1 MKYTNKEIKKGINL
15 HTIENQKFKTNLIAI
30 FLTTPLSR
38 ENVTKNALIP
48 AILRR
53 GTSQMKTQEEIS
65 KALEEMY
72 GATFDCGIDKK
83 GDNQILKFYLESIND
98 EYLPNLKENILKQSI
113 NTIIEI
119 IFSPL
124 IEENHFKQEYIFQE
138 KQNLEQLING
148 KIDNKSRYAYE
159 RCIEE
164 MYKNQNYGL
173 YKYGYIEDL
182 NQIDET
188 NLYEYYKNLIKE
200 CKIDIFISGNIE
212 ESIENIIK
220 ENETIKKLEERTPKY
235 IKTSEKNK
243 NENKEIKKVEEKM
256 DVTQGKL
263 IIGLDLELEN
273 EKSKY
278 DSLIYNS
285 ILGGSANSKL
295 FQNVREK
302 NSLAYTASSS
312 LLKTKNNIF
321 INCGIEIQ
329 NYEKALEIIK
339 QQLEDL
345 KNGDFTDEEVENAKK
360 GIISAIKLI
369 DDEQDTEILYY
380 FGQEFTDKK
389 TSLEEYEEIIK
400 NVKKQDV
407 IDVANKVKINTI
419 YFLRN

>member
-30 FLTTPLSR
+30 FLSTPLNR

-53 GTSQMKTQEEIS
+53 GTSKMKTQEEIS

-98 EYLPNLKENILKQSI
+98 EYLPNQEENILKQSI

-119 IFSPL
+119 IFNPL
-124 IEENHFKQEYIFQE
+124 IEENHFKQEYILQE
-138 KQNLEQLING
+138 KQNLEQLIKG

-182 NQIDET
+182 NQINET

-243 NENKEIKKVEEKM
+243 NENKEINEVEEKM

-389 TSLEEYEEIIK
+389 TSLEEYENIIR

>member
-30 FLTTPLSR
+30 FLSTPLNR

-53 GTSQMKTQEEIS
+53 GTSKMKTQEEIS

-98 EYLPNLKENILKQSI
+98 EYLPNQEENILKQSI

-119 IFSPL
+119 IFNPL
-124 IEENHFKQEYIFQE
+124 IEENHFKQEYILQE
-138 KQNLEQLING
+138 KQNLEQLIKG

-159 RCIEE
+159 RCIEK

-182 NQIDET
+182 NQINET

-243 NENKEIKKVEEKM
+243 NENKEINEVEEKM

-389 TSLEEYEEIIK
+389 TSLEEYENIIR